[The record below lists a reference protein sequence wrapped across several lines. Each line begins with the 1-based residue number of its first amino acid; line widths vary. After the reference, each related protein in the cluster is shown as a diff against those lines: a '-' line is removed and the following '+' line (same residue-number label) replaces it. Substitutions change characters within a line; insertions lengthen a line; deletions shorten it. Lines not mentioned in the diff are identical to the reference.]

1 MNFSSKLL
9 ENIVYEISQ
18 LPGIGRRSALRLA
31 LHILKEN
38 PAKISSLVDSIEN
51 FKTKIIFCQKC
62 HNISD
67 SEICDI
73 CLNPKR
79 DSSQICVVQD
89 IRDVMAIENTNQFH
103 GNYHVLNGIISPIEG
118 IGPQDL
124 TISSLIEKVKSEKV
138 KEIIFALS
146 ATMEGDTT
154 TFYINKKISKFD
166 IIISTIARGVPIGDE
181 IEYADEVTLGRSI
194 LQRVPFSST
203 T

>member
-1 MNFSSKLL
+1 MNFSSRLL

-18 LPGIGRRSALRLA
+18 LPGIGKRSALRLA

-89 IRDVMAIENTNQFH
+89 IRDVMAIENTNQFN
-103 GNYHVLNGIISPIEG
+103 GNYHVLNGIISPIDG

-124 TISSLIEKVKSEKV
+124 TITSLIDKLRTEKI
-138 KEIIFALS
+138 KEVIFALS

-154 TFYINKKISKFD
+154 TFYINKKISEFD

-194 LQRVPFSST
+194 LQRVPFSPST
-203 T
+203 